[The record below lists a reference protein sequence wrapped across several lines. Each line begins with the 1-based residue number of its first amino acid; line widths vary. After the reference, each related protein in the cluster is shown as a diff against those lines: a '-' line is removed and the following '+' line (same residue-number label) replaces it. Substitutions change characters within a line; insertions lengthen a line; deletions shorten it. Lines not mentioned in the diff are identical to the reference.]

1 MSLET
6 TLADDGRPIRP
17 LPVRQ
22 LVRVSLYWLGL
33 SSIFAGLET
42 ILAGRLEF
50 TGMVPHSEVGGT
62 LFRLTIAGA
71 VIAALV
77 QPTIGSISDYTI
89 SRWGRRKPY
98 IFIGS
103 VLDVVFLAA
112 IATSNE
118 LVAIA
123 VFIALLQFSSN
134 FAQGPFQGYVP
145 DLVPA
150 QQVGLASGLVGLFS
164 VLGNATGFIVGSLAV
179 ASGQFGLGTLSL
191 GVIELVTMLI
201 VVIGVDEGRAAKPR
215 QGRSWL
221 TIAGDAWG
229 TDILRERSFVFLVA
243 SRLFVLMGGAV
254 LLKLGLFYL
263 TRSQGLDQRA
273 AGNTLVIVSVIVAT
287 ATAIAVIPAARL
299 SDRFGRKRV
308 IYGATALGAAGLLT
322 EAVAPTLPFAYLGA
336 ALMGIGTGSFL
347 AVDWALMTDI
357 IPKASSGRY
366 MGISNVATASA
377 GVFAIAIGG
386 GLIMDRIGPLD
397 TGPRAAMLFGA
408 VSYGIGA
415 LLLRPVQE
423 RRRGDEEVLVAP
435 AVAPA

>member
-1 MSLET
+1 
-6 TLADDGRPIRP
+6 
-17 LPVRQ
+17 
-22 LVRVSLYWLGL
+22 
-33 SSIFAGLET
+33 
-42 ILAGRLEF
+42 
-50 TGMVPHSEVGGT
+50 
-62 LFRLTIAGA
+62 
-71 VIAALV
+71 
-77 QPTIGSISDYTI
+77 
-89 SRWGRRKPY
+89 
-98 IFIGS
+98 
-103 VLDVVFLAA
+103 
-112 IATSNE
+112 
-118 LVAIA
+118 
-123 VFIALLQFSSN
+123 
-134 FAQGPFQGYVP
+134 
-145 DLVPA
+145 
-150 QQVGLASGLVGLFS
+150 
-164 VLGNATGFIVGSLAV
+164 
-179 ASGQFGLGTLSL
+179 
-191 GVIELVTMLI
+191 
-201 VVIGVDEGRAAKPR
+201 
-215 QGRSWL
+215 
-221 TIAGDAWG
+221 
-229 TDILRERSFVFLVA
+229 VFLVA

-377 GVFAIAIGG
+377 GVLAIAIGG
-386 GLIMDRIGPLD
+386 GLIMDRIGPVD
-397 TGPRAAMLFGA
+397 TGPRPAMLFGA